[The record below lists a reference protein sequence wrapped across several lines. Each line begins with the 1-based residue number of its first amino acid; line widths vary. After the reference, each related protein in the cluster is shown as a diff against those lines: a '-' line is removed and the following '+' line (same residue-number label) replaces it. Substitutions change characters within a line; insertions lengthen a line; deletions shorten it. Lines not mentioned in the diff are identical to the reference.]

1 MQRWGA
7 RVTPENK
14 DALVDYL
21 ANRYPYRP
29 RK

>member
-14 DALVDYL
+14 ESLVDYL